1 MVDQST
7 DEESELLVASSRS
20 TMAGLSHQRSVLSVC
35 CGPAVGDGDEEP
47 PPPKGLLH
55 ALKNMLIRK
64 RPNARQNKPAYFPGR
79 ILASLI
85 GQSPLLIFVVY
96 SIFVAVSVTRLTS
109 GTKGF
114 TARDFD
120 ATIAPAT
127 PEKSKVTTIIVNA
140 KQIWQT
146 TLERLE
152 PKIPEQSFTTWFHG
166 TFALSFEDDVLVVT
180 VKNTFTKT
188 HMDMRYAQMIRSTLA
203 EVVGKEIDVR
213 FVVGHKSPAVE
224 ESLETFLT
232 PVPPQTPQKR
242 GTRLAKSRLA
252 ALRPE
257 NGATP
262 PGTTRPLTQHSSNG
276 IPASPPPISMDDAGL
291 QPGLFFA
298 GEGLLNPRY
307 TFHAFIT
314 GKSNQLAH
322 AASLAVAENPGSVYN
337 PLFLY
342 GGVGL
347 GKTHLMHAVGHVGE
361 AAGLTVLYVTSE
373 KFTNEIINAIRFHKT
388 EEFRAKYRQ
397 IDILLV
403 DDIQFIAGK
412 ESTEEEFFHTFNTLH
427 SANKQIIVTS
437 DRPPKAI
444 PSLQDRLRS
453 RFEWG
458 LLADVQ
464 PPEYEH
470 RLAIL
475 RSKAESLRFA
485 VPAAVIEYVARPEC
499 SSVRELEGALNR
511 VIAYATLHDAA
522 LSVELAMQ
530 ALEQVYGSVPPPPA
544 VSRTMLTAQ
553 AVLQGVCQYYQVEV
567 ERMQSKHRDR
577 ETVWPRQ
584 VAMYLMREESDA
596 SLLQIGMLLGGRDHS
611 TIMHGCD
618 KVRAE
623 LLHDERARKEVN
635 EILERLRAS
644 T

>member
-1 MVDQST
+1 M
-7 DEESELLVASSRS
+7 
-20 TMAGLSHQRSVLSVC
+20 
-35 CGPAVGDGDEEP
+35 
-47 PPPKGLLH
+47 
-55 ALKNMLIRK
+55 
-64 RPNARQNKPAYFPGR
+64 
-79 ILASLI
+79 
-85 GQSPLLIFVVY
+85 
-96 SIFVAVSVTRLTS
+96 
-109 GTKGF
+109 
-114 TARDFD
+114 
-120 ATIAPAT
+120 
-127 PEKSKVTTIIVNA
+127 NA
-140 KQIWQT
+140 KQIWQA
-146 TLERLE
+146 TLERLRT
-152 PKIPEQSFTTWFHG
+152 KVSAQSFTTWFQG
-166 TFALSFEDDVLVVT
+166 TAALSFEDEVLVVT
-180 VKNTFTKT
+180 VPTPFVKT
-188 HMDMRYAQMIRSTLA
+188 HMDGRYIVMIRAALEEA
-203 EVVGKEIDVR
+203 AGQEIAVR
-213 FVVGHKSPAVE
+213 FVVAHEPPATSETLDSLLSP
-224 ESLETFLT
+224 SPLPR
-232 PVPPQTPQKR
+232 PVRR
-242 GTRLAKSRLA
+242 GSRISSKSRLA
-252 ALRPE
+252 ALQQKMEEESAFTASSTSP
-257 NGATP
+257 A
-262 PGTTRPLTQHSSNG
+262 TTRPVAHRSPGAIPSSPYPQNTRERHT
-276 IPASPPPISMDDAGL
+276 DAQGF

-298 GEGLLNPRY
+298 GEGMLNPRY

-322 AASLAVAENPGSVYN
+322 AASLAVAENPGRVYN

-347 GKTHLMHAVGHVGE
+347 GKTHLMHAIGHTGE
-361 AAGLTVLYVTSE
+361 LAGLNVLYVTSE
-373 KFTNEIINAIRFHKT
+373 KFTNEIINAIRFQKT

-511 VIAYATLHDAA
+511 VIAFATLHDVA
-522 LSVELAMQ
+522 LSVELASQ
-530 ALEQVYGSVPPPPA
+530 ALEHVYGSAIPQPSI
-544 VSRTMLTAQ
+544 SRTMLTAQ
-553 AVLQGVCQYYQVEV
+553 AVLEGVCRYYHVEA
-567 ERMQSKHRDR
+567 ERMQSKHRAR

-584 VAMYLMREESDA
+584 VAMYLMREETDA
-596 SLLQIGMLLGGRDHS
+596 SLLQIGAALGGRDHS
-611 TIMHGCD
+611 TIMHGCE

-623 LLHDERARKEVN
+623 MANNERARKEVF
-635 EILERLRAS
+635 EVLESLRPDS
-644 T
+644 